1 MPARGHDLAS
11 GGAGA
16 AVLAAHRCT
25 RRARGTRTSPGRS
38 TPRSCAGIP
47 SRLLTRVITEP
58 DAVRWQQL
66 AQVVGRTMTD
76 GPAAAEALRLLVQR
90 ILNHQGQ
97 RLRDDATVL
106 LVE

>member
-1 MPARGHDLAS
+1 M
-11 GGAGA
+11 
-16 AVLAAHRCT
+16 
-25 RRARGTRTSPGRS
+25 
-38 TPRSCAGIP
+38 
-47 SRLLTRVITEP
+47 ITEP

-76 GPAAAEALRLLVQR
+76 GPAAAEALRLLVQK